1 MSKMLLS
8 VKIINIL
15 SPLSQL
21 NSKWKVRVRA
31 PKVAQCT
38 ITNSNCEKVKISA
51 TSYMS
56 VSNFIC
62 VTGSEPEI
70 FISMRDYFWICGA
83 CRSQGDRSI
92 YSRMITFRSWMGS
105 APVLSVGQ
113 PALNCCSFEKPRV
126 FLRVRCSVQT
136 HGWHLFGVRH
146 CLQGRLCLL
155 LKLLH
160 YHAKRWPSRRHRRM
174 HTQTRMRMHRSRH
187 TDTHTHTQTR
197 VCACTYANTLTNT
210 LTQTHTLTSHAHFP
224 TQMLCLNDDAWEAQH
239 SLSDYNTP
247 KYININKHSNSDKKN
262 CTVGG

>member
-187 TDTHTHTQTR
+187 TDTHTHTDSC
-197 VCACTYANTLTNT
+197 VCMHICKHTDKHTDTD
-210 LTQTHTLTSHAHFP
+210 THTHVSCSF
-224 TQMLCLNDDAWEAQH
+224 
-239 SLSDYNTP
+239 SDTDVVP
-247 KYININKHSNSDKKN
+247 
-262 CTVGG
+262 